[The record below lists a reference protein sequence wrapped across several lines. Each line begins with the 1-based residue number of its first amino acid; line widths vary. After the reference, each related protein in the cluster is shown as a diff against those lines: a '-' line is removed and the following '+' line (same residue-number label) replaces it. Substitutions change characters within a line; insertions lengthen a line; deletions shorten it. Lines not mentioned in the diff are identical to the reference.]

1 MKKIE
6 INKYMQTFILTGYGC
21 FNIELLRF
29 LVGVVYGRVIS
40 LQSLYILFFMMT
52 GGFAIILQLIH
63 RLKRKKFQKM
73 TVNNIALYFTT
84 VTGYAVFA
92 FMIIEQLVKGTNV
105 IMYAAFLFI
114 LLISIGY
121 LMKKMKHFIDN
132 CNQNIV

>member
-6 INKYMQTFILTGYGC
+6 INKYIQTFIFIGYGC

-29 LVGVVYGRVIS
+29 LIGVVYVRYVS
-40 LQSLYILFFMMT
+40 LQPLYILFFMMT

-63 RLKRKKFQKM
+63 LLKHKKIQKM
-73 TVNNIALYFTT
+73 TVNNIALYFTI

-92 FMIIEQLVKGTNV
+92 FMLIEQLMKGTNV

-121 LMKKMKHFIDN
+121 LMKRISKFMDK
-132 CNQNIV
+132 CK

>member
-6 INKYMQTFILTGYGC
+6 IYKYIQTFILTGYGC

-29 LVGVVYGRVIS
+29 LIGVVYGKYVS
-40 LQSLYILFFMMT
+40 LQPLYILFFMVT
-52 GGFAIILQLIH
+52 GGFAIILQLMH
-63 RLKRKKFQKM
+63 LLKHKKIQKM

-105 IMYAAFLFI
+105 IMYTAFLFI
-114 LLISIGY
+114 LLVSIGY
-121 LMKKMKHFIDN
+121 LLKRLSKFMDKRK
-132 CNQNIV
+132 